1 MSDGGETAVNPVY
14 VRDAVAVIGVFA
26 VLEAHLLGGDLDDH
40 LTRHL
45 QAWLARRGLIDPDS
59 GARDLRQLLS
69 DVNQRMRYAIGE
81 YDEPPTPVPMD

>member
-1 MSDGGETAVNPVY
+1 MSDGDETVVNPVC

-26 VLEAHLLGGDLDDH
+26 VLEGHLLGADLDAH

-45 QAWLARRGLIDPDS
+45 QAWLARRGLLDPDA
-59 GARDLRQLLS
+59 GTRGLRQLLS

-81 YDEPPTPVPMD
+81 YDEPPTPVPVD